1 MNKKVI
7 AIVVGVVVVLVAIL
21 GVVAWFVPILK
32 VGNIEVTGATRTDPD
47 QVLEVSG
54 IVEGENLFRV
64 DATAAGQN
72 IVELPWVKSV
82 TVNRALPS
90 TITVELTEREPAVFI
105 KRADGDHVI
114 DTEGKEI
121 IIGTPPVGTVEV
133 SGADEGNSEVLPAVI
148 AVINA
153 IKAQDEQMT
162 ESIQVV
168 EAPDQFD
175 ILLKMNDGREIYW
188 GSSENN
194 HDKAVAMSTVLKREG
209 QRWNISSPS
218 MVTVR

>member
-7 AIVVGVVVVLVAIL
+7 AIVIGAVVVLVAIL
-21 GVVAWFVPILK
+21 GMVAWFVPILK
-32 VGNIEVTGATRTDPD
+32 VGNIDVAGATRTDPD

-54 IVEGENLFRV
+54 IVEGENLLRV
-64 DATAAGQN
+64 DATSAALN

-82 TVNRALPS
+82 TVNRSLPS
-90 TITVELTEREPAVFI
+90 TMTVDLVEREPAVFV
-105 KRADGDHVI
+105 KRSDGDHVI
-114 DTEGKEI
+114 DSEGKEI

-133 SGADEGNSEVLPAVI
+133 AGADEENSEVLPAVI
-148 AVINA
+148 AAINA
-153 IKAQDEQMT
+153 IKEQDAQIIENI
-162 ESIQVV
+162 EVV

-175 ILLKMNDGREIYW
+175 ILFKMKDGREIYW
-188 GSSENN
+188 GSSDNS

-209 QRWNISSPS
+209 QHWNISSPT